1 MTQVDDSS
9 SSKVIATLPKC
20 SGTEY
25 IPGPLEA
32 CFATALVLY
41 PHVFVILCTKGFPAV
56 ITEVVREEGDGVF
69 AWLPLLLQRFLS
81 SPTIAPSH
89 LHFSPVA
96 LINPTSHISRLYFSH
111 FCRASFSHNCSL
123 LIFISPFKQ
132 IVILSRT
139 LHGLVPFLLRPTNEW
154 QVPVC
159 CTLRHTGT
167 QCVLHIEARLT
178 PDGHKG
184 SSVVISSR
192 KYTSGNPATLKW
204 ARVDRQHFAKLSN
217 ATLFNLQPMR
227 GR

>member
-111 FCRASFSHNCSL
+111 FCRASFSRNCSL
-123 LIFISPFKQ
+123 LILISPFKQ

-167 QCVLHIEARLT
+167 QAHSVCCTLRHASLRMATKGPRLLS
-178 PDGHKG
+178 HQEN
-184 SSVVISSR
+184 IHR
-192 KYTSGNPATLKW
+192 AT
-204 ARVDRQHFAKLSN
+204 RRRSN
-217 ATLFNLQPMR
+217 GLESTDSTLQS
-227 GR
+227 